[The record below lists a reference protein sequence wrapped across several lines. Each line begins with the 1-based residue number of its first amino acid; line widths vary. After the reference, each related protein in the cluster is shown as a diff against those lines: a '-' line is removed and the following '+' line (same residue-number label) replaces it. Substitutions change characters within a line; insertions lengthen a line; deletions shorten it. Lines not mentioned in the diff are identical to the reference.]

1 MTKEKSR
8 ETRIRH
14 ALARQGYTL
23 SKSRRRDPRALDFGR
38 YTITDGTGAAVF
50 ETTGLDGVEQW
61 LTDENSHTPAAPTGW
76 EKAGRVG
83 IDTGTLLLADP
94 CFEGLSQETLGT
106 TELTDG
112 VARCT
117 NSYGV
122 PIAMLV
128 ETGMGD
134 GWYPVSVRR
143 SEGGRVNAVRVD
155 FTYDEDIQP

>member
-38 YTITDGTGAAVF
+38 YTITDGTGAFVYEAPV
-50 ETTGLDGVEQW
+50 LDGIEKW
-61 LTDENSHTPAAPTGW
+61 LNDENSHTPNAPTGW

-83 IDTGTLLLADP
+83 IDTGTVLLADP
-94 CFEGLSQETLGT
+94 CFEGLSQEALGA

-128 ETGMGD
+128 GTGVGD
-134 GWYPVSVRR
+134 GWFPVSVRR
-143 SEGGRVNAVRVD
+143 DQDGQVTAVRID
-155 FTYDEDIQP
+155 FTYDEEIQP